1 MKLNHRGE
9 TYDIRIE
16 DGTLHIV
23 PGNGDARAVPVAIE
37 LDRIRLGKRLF
48 PFRAVRDRKG
58 IWVHA
63 AGRTEYFEIAIPT
76 AISGVAGNEIRS
88 PMTGRVVSVHVEQG
102 ADVAEGDLL
111 AVVTAMKMEFRIES
125 PRAARVAEVASEA
138 DALVELGDL
147 LVRLEDAE

>member
-9 TYDIRIE
+9 TYDIRI
-16 DGTLHIV
+16 DGETLHIAQA
-23 PGNGDARAVPVAIE
+23 GSESRAVPVAIE
-37 LDRIRLGKRLF
+37 HDRIRIAEQSF

-76 AISGVAGNEIRS
+76 AAGGHAGNEIRS
-88 PMTGRVVSVHVEQG
+88 PMTGRVVSCHVKEG

-125 PRAARVAEVASEA
+125 PRAARVAEVACEA
-138 DALVELGDL
+138 DSLVELGDL

>member
-16 DGTLHIV
+16 GETLHIAHA
-23 PGNGDARAVPVAIE
+23 GGDTRTVPVVVE
-37 LDRIRLGKRLF
+37 GDRIRLGERSF

-76 AISGVAGNEIRS
+76 AAGGAAGNEIRS
-88 PMTGRVVSVHVEQG
+88 PMTGRVVSVHVEPG
-102 ADVAEGDLL
+102 AVVAEGDLF

-125 PRAARVAEVASEA
+125 PRAARVAEVACEA
-138 DALVELGDL
+138 DTLVELGDL
-147 LVRLEDAE
+147 LIRLEAAE